1 MEKPAVTFAATVL
14 LVLPLFNR
22 KVTINYNAI
31 KKNIFTQNKSVR
43 LHSTKSG
50 SLKKY
55 KTQVILLFDTF
66 QH

>member
-31 KKNIFTQNKSVR
+31 KKKHIYPEQECSASFHQVRKPEEIQNTSD
-43 LHSTKSG
+43 L
-50 SLKKY
+50 
-55 KTQVILLFDTF
+55 VI
-66 QH
+66 